1 MLSETQNDFT
11 LTASHPIRVNGYLNV
26 TMDRE
31 GYGQGCGIVSDT
43 DETETNVTFLGASCC
58 TSSGCEA
65 STSAGSTSQSFDLS
79 LLCNDVTC
87 NRVSCSTNFLGTCPL
102 VGAAGDVDSTCD
114 ATKLTTFNMLML
126 IGIVIVGLII

>member
-43 DETETNVTFLGASCC
+43 DETETNVTFLGASYSMCL
-58 TSSGCEA
+58 
-65 STSAGSTSQSFDLS
+65 QSFDLS